1 MSLFTRLR
9 ASSVSASVIP
19 YKFVL
24 LETGIPQ
31 AEKPREN
38 VEAFVAE
45 RPGFRPIRGWL
56 ILYGSILEKHVVVE
70 QIGSRFRFDVTP
82 LMVSAPFFEH
92 PGTVEEFEG
101 LCEQISL
108 PFWPGPAKIVSA
120 STEIDRIS
128 GAAPAESENEPGE

>member
-9 ASSVSASVIP
+9 AGSVSAGVVP

-24 LETGIPQ
+24 LESGIPK
-31 AEKPREN
+31 ADRAHEN

-45 RPGFRPIRGWL
+45 RAGFSAVRGWL
-56 ILYGSILEKHVVVE
+56 FLHGAILEKHVVVE
-70 QIGSRFRFDVTP
+70 QDRTGARFDVTP

-101 LCEQISL
+101 LCRQISL
-108 PFWPGPAKIVSA
+108 PSWQSPAPIVRDA
-120 STEIDRIS
+120 AEVDRVPT
-128 GAAPAESENEPGE
+128 ARLESENEPGE